1 MIGLKGRLNVID
13 NSGALI
19 AECIN
24 VLKVKSKKKS
34 TGFGTVGDEIVCV
47 INRARPITQTSN
59 PGGASNVQKVRRG
72 DVRRAV
78 IVRTKQPIMRADGR
92 VVRGVHVR
100 PMTYANGKVWH
111 ETLSV
116 EIEDGRETAVSV
128 AHMSTADT
136 VLRCFSLSALWDA
149 RRQNPPAPSPS
160 LSPLQVS
167 LPLTPTSFDD
177 NACVLLNNKGEMMGT
192 RVSGVV
198 SAALRDSVGG
208 TDANG
213 RWSKILSLAPKVV

>member
-1 MIGLKGRLNVID
+1 MTSVAPSLSAPSSPLCAPMAVLFGELEL
-13 NSGALI
+13 AL
-19 AECIN
+19 
-24 VLKVKSKKKS
+24 
-34 TGFGTVGDEIVCV
+34 
-47 INRARPITQTSN
+47 
-59 PGGASNVQKVRRG
+59 GGMCTLQGWRREG
-72 DVRRAV
+72 WSL
-78 IVRTKQPIMRADGR
+78 G
-92 VVRGVHVR
+92 RGVHVR

-213 RWSKILSLAPKVV
+213 RWSKILSLAPKVSVCLTSMVHSRS